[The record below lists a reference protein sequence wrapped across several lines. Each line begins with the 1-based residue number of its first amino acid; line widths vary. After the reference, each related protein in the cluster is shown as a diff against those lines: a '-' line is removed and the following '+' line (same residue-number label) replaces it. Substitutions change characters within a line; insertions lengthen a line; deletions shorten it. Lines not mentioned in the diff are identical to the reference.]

1 MLDREKCLL
10 VQWPISGVGEPA
22 GGTIFKDGPFIYFCQ
37 ITVDSNCRN
46 VLARFD
52 FFIFLFRKPT
62 KKPHHNI
69 SFFMSFFFFF
79 LNWTKLKE
87 WKCGPL
93 VQLLIEKINSSGRN
107 PGSRSS
113 DSHPLVNQN
122 WLHIWTGVQNVAWTF
137 WTVLWP
143 PFSVKHTTCS
153 SPDGV

>member
-37 ITVDSNCRN
+37 ITVNSNCRN

-52 FFIFLFRKPT
+52 FFIQET
-62 KKPHHNI
+62 NKKASSQHLI
-69 SFFMSFFFFF
+69 FYEFFFFF

-143 PFSVKHTTCS
+143 PFSVKHTTCRQFGP
-153 SPDGV
+153 PDGV